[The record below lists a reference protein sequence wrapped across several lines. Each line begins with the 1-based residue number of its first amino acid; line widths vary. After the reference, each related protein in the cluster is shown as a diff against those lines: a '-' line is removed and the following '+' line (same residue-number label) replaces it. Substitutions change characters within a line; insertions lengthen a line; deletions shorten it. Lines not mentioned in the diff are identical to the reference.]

1 MPINKS
7 TTIFWFYYRIATMSD
22 CLTIIYLSSDTDV
35 LLASESQT
43 PKLNC
48 GLYEMYMRKFCTQLK
63 ISNVREVSVCSK
75 VLFMPV
81 YW

>member
-48 GLYEMYMRKFCTQLK
+48 GLYEMYLY
-63 ISNVREVSVCSK
+63 EK
-75 VLFMPV
+75 VLYPTKNIKCERSICLL
-81 YW
+81 